1 MPLFKFHQV
10 QNNAPSTPVESN
22 SGSADDNTTNSMAS
36 TPSSHQSSPGGE
48 SCDPGGGPSSSPS
61 SSSRGF
67 RRRLRRSR
75 GVTPRNQEKRP
86 YHSPNHISPPH
97 DKPMTK
103 NDIYFALDCEVSW
116 NDDVSARMIIDSSCV
131 VDEGRIVSLNLFCQ
145 SFTKHK
151 DGWHRPRRTR
161 LSRGT
166 RNHLQLGRESNP
178 RHLRESS
185 RRSYRLSYIRFGN
198 RGQGFGK

>member
-22 SGSADDNTTNSMAS
+22 SGGSADDNTTNSMAS

-61 SSSRGF
+61 SSSRGGTTNNNNVGNARF
-67 RRRLRRSR
+67 RRRLRRR

-103 NDIYFALDCEVSW
+103 NDIYFALDCEVS
-116 NDDVSARMIIDSSCV
+116 
-131 VDEGRIVSLNLFCQ
+131 LNE
-145 SFTKHK
+145 
-151 DGWHRPRRTR
+151 R
-161 LSRGT
+161 LV
-166 RNHLQLGRESNP
+166 
-178 RHLRESS
+178 
-185 RRSYRLSYIRFGN
+185 
-198 RGQGFGK
+198 

>member
-48 SCDPGGGPSSSPS
+48 SCDLGGGPSSSPS
-61 SSSRGF
+61 SSSRGGTTNNNNNNAGNSRL

-97 DKPMTK
+97 DRPMTK
-103 NDIYFALDCEVSW
+103 NDIYFALDCEVSYQT
-116 NDDVSARMIIDSSCV
+116 VAV
-131 VDEGRIVSLNLFCQ
+131 VEV
-145 SFTKHK
+145 
-151 DGWHRPRRTR
+151 
-161 LSRGT
+161 
-166 RNHLQLGRESNP
+166 LQC
-178 RHLRESS
+178 
-185 RRSYRLSYIRFGN
+185 Y
-198 RGQGFGK
+198 

>member
-61 SSSRGF
+61 SSSRGGTTNNNNNVGNARF
-67 RRRLRRSR
+67 RRRLRRR

-103 NDIYFALDCEVSW
+103 NDIYFALDCEVSFERTARI
-116 NDDVSARMIIDSSCV
+116 DVLIS
-131 VDEGRIVSLNLFCQ
+131 FC
-145 SFTKHK
+145 
-151 DGWHRPRRTR
+151 
-161 LSRGT
+161 
-166 RNHLQLGRESNP
+166 
-178 RHLRESS
+178 
-185 RRSYRLSYIRFGN
+185 
-198 RGQGFGK
+198 